1 MPADRTEI
9 TEIVT
14 GLATYGAPDLAAAL
28 ADPPPSFGGVGGER
42 WRRLRELQRAG
53 RYRAEF
59 AAAWANGRC
68 FLAARDG
75 LRGRPPAVVEWKG
88 PQRPPGVDPV
98 PADLRVDHVY
108 LVSCKYNSRIQLN
121 ASPRAIFGAAS
132 GDEGRGDW
140 YGEVAAAEQQALY
153 EIVRFETGLVGA
165 LPDRVEAMSATQ
177 RRELA
182 VALGRGAWTSPA
194 AAEAYAAL
202 STSVAEGSL
211 RRWRGS
217 LRSERTRE
225 ATLWRFLRVAAATY
239 FVLGSDGRRMVRL
252 RVGSPWDWRQSF
264 RLRRFDVEAVAA
276 RQPVVRWAATVDDRE
291 RGGGRTVE
299 GHVEVRWSHGR
310 FGGLP
315 EAKVYLDT
323 PHHLVPGYWPLGTAA
338 DDDAPAGPPAPG
350 AGQLQR
356 DHDHT
361 ARG

>member
-1 MPADRTEI
+1 
-9 TEIVT
+9 
-14 GLATYGAPDLAAAL
+14 
-28 ADPPPSFGGVGGER
+28 
-42 WRRLRELQRAG
+42 
-53 RYRAEF
+53 
-59 AAAWANGRC
+59 
-68 FLAARDG
+68 
-75 LRGRPPAVVEWKG
+75 
-88 PQRPPGVDPV
+88 
-98 PADLRVDHVY
+98 
-108 LVSCKYNSRIQLN
+108 
-121 ASPRAIFGAAS
+121 
-132 GDEGRGDW
+132 
-140 YGEVAAAEQQALY
+140 
-153 EIVRFETGLVGA
+153 
-165 LPDRVEAMSATQ
+165 
-177 RRELA
+177 
-182 VALGRGAWTSPA
+182 
-194 AAEAYAAL
+194 
-202 STSVAEGSL
+202 VAEGSL